1 MKRTPRGPRPATT
14 FGRLR
19 GKAGQ
24 AIVLLALTGTLL
36 IGGVGIAVDLAVGYV
51 YSIAAE
57 RAAAAAALSGVVFM
71 PDQFTPAQAIPVGSR
86 NDATD
91 RAIDEAKRNGFDPA
105 DAANAVSISPS
116 VVPGRSNQLRVTV
129 SRNAPVFFMEI
140 FGFQPYRVSRAAVA
154 AYLPP
159 ISLGQ
164 PGNQLGST
172 VSQLGSGNSNF
183 YFMRTEGWATDRAQG
198 DAYTPDPN
206 GGALGASSDVHSI
219 SYSNGTEPRD
229 TTVSD
234 RGGYN
239 YRITIGNAGGLV
251 QIYNAAFS
259 PDGQNYCENDNSVAA
274 NRTCN
279 ANRGNYHLHEDD
291 GGPFNYG
298 TLANYAAMRYSL
310 YRVTNNF
317 IRGGDVLLAQLTVL
331 PIDARNYSQASSQY
345 RNVNTGG
352 TITQVYGGTTPTNML
367 IYHNWVEP
375 TSYAG
380 AQDGG
385 LVNLR
390 TTPQL
395 ANYLIGGSL
404 TEGTYRLRVDTLNYN
419 ASIPAGGSQAGA
431 HKAYAVR
438 TVNDD
443 PGRTACG
450 SCTVAAWNDM
460 AFYTPISVSGS
471 GQFPIKLFELGP
483 QYAGLT
489 VAIDI
494 YDPGDIASTSGRVV
508 LNILDPTGATA
519 TSPLGVNIYDLGVQR
534 SNLNTGQYAVIA
546 SAQNGN
552 QAASFVATDTSNG
565 TTRNG
570 HWVHIELPVP
580 ANYNPAPG
588 NDWWSLQYVAG
599 AGTTAT
605 DTVTVAVGLKG
616 GPVHLLP

>member
-1 MKRTPRGPRPATT
+1 MKQTHTRQRPSMT

-36 IGGVGIAVDLAVGYV
+36 IGGVGIAVDLAVGYM

-91 RAIDEAKRNGFDPA
+91 RAVDEAKRNGFDPA
-105 DAANAVSISPS
+105 DTANAISVNPSI
-116 VVPGRSNQLRVTV
+116 VPGHANELQVMV

-140 FGFQPYRVSRAAVA
+140 FGFQPYRVSRVAVA

-172 VSQLGSGNSNF
+172 VAQLGSGNSSF
-183 YFMRTEGWATDRAQG
+183 YFMRTEGWATDRQQG

-206 GGALGASSDVHSI
+206 GGALGASTDVHSI
-219 SYSNGTEPRD
+219 SYANGTEPRD
-229 TTVSD
+229 TMVSD

-239 YRITIGNAGGLV
+239 YRILIGNAGGLV

-259 PDGQNYCENDNSVAA
+259 PDAQNYCENDNSVAA

-279 ANRGNYHLHEDD
+279 PNRGNYHLHEDD
-291 GGPFNYG
+291 GGPFSYG

-331 PIDARNYSQASSQY
+331 PIDARNYSQPANQY
-345 RNVNTGG
+345 RNVNTGA
-352 TITQVYGGTTPTNML
+352 TITQLYTGTDPSNML

-380 AQDGG
+380 LQDGG

-395 ANYLIGGSL
+395 ANYLLGGAL
-404 TEGTYRLRVDTLNYN
+404 TAGTYRLRVDTLNYN
-419 ASIPAGGSQAGA
+419 ASIPGAGSAAGA

-438 TVNDD
+438 AVNDD
-443 PGRTACG
+443 AGRTPCG
-450 SCTVAAWNDM
+450 TCTVAAWNDM

-471 GQFPIKLFELGP
+471 GQFPIKLFQLGP
-483 QYAGLT
+483 EYAGLT

-494 YDPGDIASTSGRVV
+494 YDPGDISSTSGRVV
-508 LNILDPTGATA
+508 LNILDPSGAIA
-519 TSPLGVNIYDLGVQR
+519 TSPQGVNIYDLGVQR
-534 SNLNTGQYAVIA
+534 SNLNTGQYGVIA

-580 ANYNPAPG
+580 SNYNPQPG

>member
-219 SYSNGTEPRD
+219 SYTNGTEPRD
-229 TTVSD
+229 ITISD

-239 YRITIGNAGGLV
+239 YRITIGASGGLI
-251 QIYNAAFS
+251 QLYNAAFS
-259 PDGQNYCENDNSVAA
+259 PDAQNYCENDNSVPA

-279 ANRGNYHLHEDD
+279 ASRGNYHLHEDD

-298 TLANYAAMRYSL
+298 TLGNYAAMRYSL

-570 HWVHIELPVP
+570 HWVHVELPVP
-580 ANYNPAPG
+580 SNYNPPPG
-588 NDWWSLQYVAG
+588 QYWWSMQYVTG
-599 AGTTAT
+599 PGTVAV
-605 DTVTVAVGLKG
+605 DTVTVAVGLRG
-616 GPVHLLP
+616 GPLHLLP

>member
-1 MKRTPRGPRPATT
+1 M
-14 FGRLR
+14 
-19 GKAGQ
+19 
-24 AIVLLALTGTLL
+24 LLALTGTLL

-71 PDQFTPAQAIPVGSR
+71 PDQFTSAQAIPVGSR

-552 QAASFVATDTSNG
+552 QAASFVATDTSKG
-565 TTRNG
+565 TTWNG

>member
-331 PIDARNYSQASSQY
+331 PIDARNYSQPSSQY

-534 SNLNTGQYAVIA
+534 SNLNTGQYSVIA

-552 QAASFVATDTSNG
+552 QVASFVATDTSNG

>member
-534 SNLNTGQYAVIA
+534 SNLNTGQY
-546 SAQNGN
+546 
-552 QAASFVATDTSNG
+552 
-565 TTRNG
+565 
-570 HWVHIELPVP
+570 
-580 ANYNPAPG
+580 
-588 NDWWSLQYVAG
+588 
-599 AGTTAT
+599 
-605 DTVTVAVGLKG
+605 
-616 GPVHLLP
+616 

>member
-1 MKRTPRGPRPATT
+1 MKRTTRGPRPATT

-331 PIDARNYSQASSQY
+331 PIDARNYSQPSSQY

-534 SNLNTGQYAVIA
+534 SNLNTGQYSVIA

-552 QAASFVATDTSNG
+552 QVASFVATDTSNG